1 MIQTDVRRERNKP
14 NGPPED
20 QAALSDVV
28 FMASGDNEAEPHQSS
43 NRKRLD
49 LEETKVPSSPGKRKK
64 KKRKRYVGSADMRN
78 LAFDESQGVE
88 GISKDYISFGNSDSL
103 KSSLQ
108 WNSLQANNP

>member
-1 MIQTDVRRERNKP
+1 
-14 NGPPED
+14 
-20 QAALSDVV
+20 
-28 FMASGDNEAEPHQSS
+28 MASGDNEAEPHQSS
-43 NRKRLD
+43 NRNRLD
-49 LEETKVPSSPGKRKK
+49 LEETKVASSSPSKKKK

-108 WNSLQANNP
+108 WNSL